1 VRYRFIKE
9 HEGRF
14 PVSSLCRALQVSRSG
29 YSVWRNRPESHR
41 TRQEQELLACIRATH
56 QESRGTYGSPRI
68 HQELRAGNRAC
79 SRNRVARIMR
89 KYQITARPLR
99 RSVKTTDS
107 SHSLPVASN
116 LLEQQFSVEKPNTHW
131 SADITYLWTGEG
143 WLYLAVVLDL
153 YSRRVVG
160 WSLKDTLDRSLV
172 LSALQGALLQRKP
185 GAGLICHS
193 DRGSQYASGDYQ
205 VLLTEAGAVC
215 SMSRKGNCYD
225 NAPVESFF
233 ASMKKEMIHRR
244 SFATHEE
251 ARSAVFEWITV
262 WYNRKRRHSTLGY
275 LSPEQFERQYLSQE
289 PMRRAA

>member
-1 VRYRFIKE
+1 
-9 HEGRF
+9 
-14 PVSSLCRALQVSRSG
+14 
-29 YSVWRNRPESHR
+29 
-41 TRQEQELLACIRATH
+41 
-56 QESRGTYGSPRI
+56 
-68 HQELRAGNRAC
+68 
-79 SRNRVARIMR
+79 MR

-99 RSVKTTDS
+99 RTVKTTDS
-107 SHSLPVASN
+107 THTLPVAPN
-116 LLEQQFSVEKPNTHW
+116 LLKQRFRVEKPNTHW

-160 WSLKDTLDRSLV
+160 WALQDTLDRSLV
-172 LSALQGALLQRKP
+172 LNALRGALLQRKP
-185 GAGLICHS
+185 EQGLVCHS

-205 VLLTEAGAVC
+205 SLLAEAGALC

-233 ASMKKEMIHRR
+233 ASMKRELVHRR
-244 SFATHEE
+244 SFATHQE
-251 ARSAVFEWITV
+251 ARSAVFEWIAV

-275 LSPEQFERQYLSQE
+275 LSPEQFEQQQLFQD

>member
-1 VRYRFIKE
+1 VRYRFIQQ

-14 PVSSLCRALQVSRSG
+14 RVASLCRTLQVSRSG
-29 YSVWRNRPESHR
+29 YSAWKKRLPSRRS
-41 TRQEQELLACIRATH
+41 QEENELLVHIRAVY

-68 HQELRAGNRAC
+68 FHELRAIHVSG

-99 RSVKTTDS
+99 RSVRTTES
-107 SHSLPVASN
+107 NHSQPIALN
-116 LLEQQFSVEKPNTHW
+116 RLEQRFTVEEPNTHW
-131 SADITYLWTGEG
+131 SADITYLWTSEG
-143 WLYLAVVLDL
+143 WLYLAVVMDL

-160 WSLKDTLDRSLV
+160 WSLQDTLDRSIV
-172 LSALQGALLQRKP
+172 LSALKSAVLQRNPK
-185 GAGLICHS
+185 AGLICHS

-205 VLLTEAGAVC
+205 SLLSTAGAVC

-233 ASMKKEMIHRR
+233 ASLKRELVHRR
-244 SFATHEE
+244 SFVTHEE
-251 ARSAVFEWITV
+251 ARSAVFEWIAV
-262 WYNRKRRHSTLGY
+262 WYNRKRRHSSLGY
-275 LSPEQFERQYLSQE
+275 LSPEQFELYSLSQE

>member
-1 VRYRFIKE
+1 VRYRFVQQ

-14 PVSSLCRALQVSRSG
+14 SISSLCRVLQVSRSG
-29 YSVWRNRPESHR
+29 YSAWKKRRPSHR
-41 TRQEQELLACIRATH
+41 TQQETELLIQIRTAF
-56 QESRGTYGSPRI
+56 QASRGTYGSPRI
-68 HQELRAGNRAC
+68 YRELQDQEVGC
-79 SRNRVARIMR
+79 SLNRVARVMQ

-107 SHSLPVASN
+107 SHSLPIASN
-116 LLEQQFSVEKPNTHW
+116 LLERKFSVGEPDTRW

-143 WLYLAVVLDL
+143 WLYLAVVMDL

-160 WSLKDTLDRSLV
+160 WSLQDTLDRSLV
-172 LSALQGALLQRKP
+172 LAALKSALLQRNP
-185 GAGLICHS
+185 GTGLICHS
-193 DRGSQYASGDYQ
+193 DRGSQYASSDYQ
-205 VLLTEAGAVC
+205 ELLSQAGALC

-233 ASMKKEMIHRR
+233 ASMKKELVHRR

-251 ARSAVFEWITV
+251 ARIAVFEWIAV

-275 LSPEQFERQYLSQE
+275 LSPEQFEQQYLSQE